1 MSSRYTLYVVPH
13 THWDREWYGSFQLF
27 RTRLARL
34 MNKLLALLERDP
46 DYKTFNLDGQTIIL
60 EDYLEIHPEKRGL
73 IEQFIRERRLLVG
86 PWYIL
91 PDEFLSSG
99 ESLVHNLLLGGKIA
113 EVFGHRMN
121 VGYIPDT
128 FGHIAQLPQILRGF
142 GLDTAMH
149 FRGLDIGGLKSE
161 LWWQSPD
168 GSRVLLHH
176 LSNIIGY
183 SDSAALDA
191 NPQRAAY
198 DLRALAYYKAE
209 RAVAPV
215 LLALQGVD
223 HNEAREDLTTILR
236 VAEDTIEDVSFVH
249 ASLEDFW
256 DALKAALDG
265 VELQTVYGELRDVP
279 RTPGGMNFLLYN
291 VLSSRADNKLD
302 NARALNALERWAEP
316 WCALAWMQGVDAY
329 PQGHLW
335 TAWRWLLQNHPHDS
349 LGGCS
354 VDAVHRQMATRFE
367 WATEIADSLAEER
380 FRLIAKDLDLSAA
393 GEDELALVVFNAL
406 PWDREEVISVD
417 VDIPLHWLQKRAKA
431 AMPTAKP
438 ITLDSPYAEV
448 MAQRT
453 RAEWGFDAP
462 SLPTTAFR
470 GLWIR
475 PLDGEPIPVEIVS
488 ISDTPVAVALASGP
502 RGIVDVRR
510 VRIQFRAVV
519 PAYGY
524 ATYAV
529 SLDAKPVHWN
539 REARTPNLLQNEYL
553 RVFIHPN
560 GTFDVTDLASGQTY
574 SGLGLLEDGGDN
586 GDGYMYSP
594 PPFDSVFTSLS
605 ASPSISL
612 EGQGVGLQ
620 RARIRYSWMLPTRL
634 DDARQR
640 RLEEMSLCP
649 VTVDLILR
657 DGSRRLEMEVTIDN
671 RIKDHRMRML
681 FPTDLADVD
690 VAHSAMQF
698 DVVTRPIAP
707 VPIRPGDWWVEE
719 PPQTFPQH
727 GWMDIADEAGRGL
740 CVISEGVCEF
750 AVQKT
755 AGREVALTLLRAVGY
770 LGARQDL
777 TTIIGGA
784 GPSFLTPEAQLQQ
797 SLTYRLALRPHP
809 RSWQDDEVWRDA
821 LEFLTPPRSLTVE
834 AHPGRREPRERWLR
848 VSGKNAVISA
858 VKRAEDSEALMV
870 RLYNPSDRATQAV
883 LSLPVRLRSAGLADL
898 QEVETGALAIQA
910 DGSVTVEIAPKKI
923 VTVRLEPEGSPLR

>member
-1 MSSRYTLYVVPH
+1 M
-13 THWDREWYGSFQLF
+13 
-27 RTRLARL
+27 

-73 IEQFIRERRLLVG
+73 IEKFVRERRLLVG

-99 ESLVHNLLLGGKIA
+99 ESLVHNLLLGGQIA
-113 EVFGHRMN
+113 RAFGHRLN

-128 FGHIAQLPQILRGF
+128 FGHIGQLPQILRGF

-149 FRGLDIGGLKSE
+149 FRGLDTGGLKSE
-161 LWWQSPD
+161 LWWQAPD

-183 SDSAALDA
+183 SDSAVLDA

-209 RAVAPV
+209 RAVTPV
-215 LLALQGVD
+215 LLAMQGVD
-223 HNEAREDLTTILR
+223 HSEAREDLTTILR
-236 VAEDTIEDVSFVH
+236 VAEDTIEDVTFVH

-256 DALKAALDG
+256 EALKGALDG
-265 VELQTVYGELRDVP
+265 VELQTVHGELRDVP

-302 NARALNALERWAEP
+302 NARALIALERWAEP
-316 WCALAWMQGVDAY
+316 WCALAWSQGVDAY

-367 WATEIADSLAEER
+367 WATEIADALTEER
-380 FRLIAKDLDLSAA
+380 FRLIADDLDLSAVR
-393 GEDELALVVFNAL
+393 DNELALVVFNAL
-406 PWDREEVISVD
+406 PWDRDEVISVD
-417 VDIPLHWLQKRAKA
+417 VDVPLHWLQKRARA
-431 AMPTAKP
+431 TEPAPEP
-438 ITLDSPYAEV
+438 ITLDSPYPEV
-448 MAQRT
+448 LARRT
-453 RAEWGFDAP
+453 RAEWTFDAP
-462 SLPTTAFR
+462 LIPSAVFR

-475 PLDGEPIPVEIVS
+475 PLDGNAVPVEIIS
-488 ISDTPVAVALASGP
+488 ITDTPVASALASGP
-502 RGIVDVRR
+502 RGTMEVRR
-510 VRIQFRAVV
+510 VRVQFRAAL

-529 SLDAKPVHWN
+529 SVDSKPVNWS
-539 REARTPNLLQNEYL
+539 REPRTPNLLHNEHL
-553 RVFIHPN
+553 RVLIHSN
-560 GTFDVTDLASGQTY
+560 GTFDLTELASGQCFA
-574 SGLGLLEDGGDN
+574 GLGLLEDGGDN

-594 PPFDSVFTSLS
+594 PPFDSVFTTLG
-605 ASPSISL
+605 AQPSISL
-612 EGQGVGLQ
+612 EGQGIGIQ
-620 RARIRYSWMLPTRL
+620 KARIRYSWMLPTRL

-640 RLEEMSLCP
+640 RLADMTLCP

-657 DGSRRLEMEVTIDN
+657 DGSRRLEIDVTIDN
-671 RIKDHRMRML
+671 RVKSHRLRML
-681 FPTDLADVD
+681 FPTDLPSVD

-698 DVVTRPIAP
+698 DVTTRPIAP
-707 VPIRPGDWWVEE
+707 VPIRPGEWWVED

-727 GWMDIADEAGRGL
+727 GWMDVADEAGRGL
-740 CVISEGVCEF
+740 CVISQGVHEF

-755 AGREVALTLLRAVGY
+755 ARREVALTLLRAVDY

-784 GPSFLTPEAQLQQ
+784 GPSFPTPEAQLQRV
-797 SLTYRLALRPHP
+797 LTYRLALRPHA
-809 RSWQDDEVWRDA
+809 RSWHEDEVWRDA
-821 LEFLTPPRSLTVE
+821 LEFLTPPRSVTVE
-834 AHPGRREPRERWLR
+834 AHPGRRAPLAGWLR
-848 VSGKNAVISA
+848 VSGKNAIISA
-858 VKRAEDSEALMV
+858 VKRAEDSMALIV
-870 RLYNPSDRATQAV
+870 RLYNPSDGATHAA
-883 LSLPVRLRSAGLADL
+883 LSLPLPLRSAALSNL
-898 QEVETGALAIQA
+898 QETEVEALPIQA
-910 DGSVTVEIAPKKI
+910 DGSVVVEIAPKKI
-923 VTVRLEPEGSPLR
+923 VTLRLEPERTLST